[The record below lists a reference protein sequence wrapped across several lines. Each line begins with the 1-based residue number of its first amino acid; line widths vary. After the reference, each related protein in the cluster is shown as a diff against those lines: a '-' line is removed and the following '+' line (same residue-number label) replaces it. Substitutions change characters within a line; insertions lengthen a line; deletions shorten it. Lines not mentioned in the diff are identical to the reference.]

1 MTKLGDLLQRN
12 SRVQTARMGF
22 GSAPSKR
29 PPTVLLAGLVSERWA
44 HTIADAA
51 AAGADLFLLTGQ
63 PNEKELKEA
72 VSAAE
77 DRPCGLLTPQPST
90 EEVAQLRQAGLDFVV
105 LAPEAPAAALQDQEL
120 AVLLHVNDEITDIQL
135 RTIDPL
141 PLNAIYLESNATPL
155 TIQRQMELQRISG
168 MARKPLL
175 LQVPPDTEQ
184 QDLLCLR
191 DAGVALVAL
200 DLKER
205 AGLEA
210 LRRIRGVIDTLP
222 SRRRPGRDERPEVT
236 IPRAAA
242 TEPAEEEEEE
252 HMAST
257 PEVPL

>member
-1 MTKLGDLLQRN
+1 MTKLGDQLRRT
-12 SRVQTARMGF
+12 SRVAPARMGF
-22 GSAPSKR
+22 GSAPSTR
-29 PPTVLLAGLVSERWA
+29 PPTILLVGLVSERWA
-44 HTIADAA
+44 RTVADAT

-63 PNEKELKEA
+63 PNKKELKEA

-77 DRPCGLLTPQPST
+77 ERPCGLLTPQPGT

-105 LAPEAPAAALQDQEL
+105 LAPEASAATLQDQEL
-120 AVLLHVNDEITDIQL
+120 AVLLHVNDEITDIEL

-141 PLNAIYLESNATPL
+141 PLDALYLEPNAAPL

-191 DAGVALVAL
+191 DAGVALAAL

-205 AGLEA
+205 AGLDA
-210 LRRIRGVIDTLP
+210 LRRLRGVIDALP

-242 TEPAEEEEEE
+242 TEPAEEAEEEP
-252 HMAST
+252 MTTA
-257 PEVPL
+257 PEVPA